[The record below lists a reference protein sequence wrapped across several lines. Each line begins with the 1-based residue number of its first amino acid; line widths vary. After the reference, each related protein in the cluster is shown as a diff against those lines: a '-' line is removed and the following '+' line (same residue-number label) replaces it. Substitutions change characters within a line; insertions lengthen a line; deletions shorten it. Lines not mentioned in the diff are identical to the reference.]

1 MEIEVSIPSML
12 RDCTKGKVTFR
23 IEAQMLDEALR
34 NIVIEY
40 PLLRVH
46 LYTESGDLRKHV
58 LIFYNDQ
65 SIAWL
70 ERLDIPLRGGD
81 RIIVFQAVSGG

>member
-1 MEIEVSIPSML
+1 MQINVSIPSML
-12 RDCTKGKVTFR
+12 RDCTKGNVSFGL
-23 IEAQMLDEALR
+23 EAQTLDEALH
-34 NIVIEY
+34 NMVIEY

-46 LYTESGDLRKHV
+46 LFNESGELRKHV

-70 ERLDIPLRGGD
+70 DRLDTPLNDGD
-81 RIIVFQAVSGG
+81 RIVVFQAVSGG

>member
-1 MEIEVSIPSML
+1 MEIEVSVPSML

-40 PLLRVH
+40 PLLRIH
-46 LYTESGDLRKHV
+46 LYTESGELRKHV

>member
-1 MEIEVSIPSML
+1 MQIEVSIPSML
-12 RDCTKGKVTFR
+12 RDCTKGNVKFP

-34 NIVIEY
+34 QIIIDY

-46 LYTESGDLRKHV
+46 LYTESGELRKHV

-70 ERLDIPLRGGD
+70 DRLDIPLLLGD
-81 RIIVFQAVSGG
+81 RILILQAVSGG

>member
-1 MEIEVSIPSML
+1 MQIEVSIPSML
-12 RDCTKGKVTFR
+12 RDCTKGKVSFKL
-23 IEAQMLDEALR
+23 EAQMLDEALR
-34 NIVIEY
+34 NIVVEY

-70 ERLDIPLRGGD
+70 ERLDIPLCAGD

>member
-1 MEIEVSIPSML
+1 MQIEVSIPSML

-34 NIVIEY
+34 NLVSEY

-46 LYTESGDLRKHV
+46 LYTESGELRKHV

-70 ERLDIPLRGGD
+70 ERLDIPLRTGD

>member
-1 MEIEVSIPSML
+1 MQIEVSIPSML
-12 RDCTKGKVTFR
+12 RDCTKGKVSFKL
-23 IEAQMLDEALR
+23 EAHLLDEALR
-34 NIVIEY
+34 NIIIEY

-46 LYTESGDLRKHV
+46 LYTESGELRKHV

-70 ERLDIPLRGGD
+70 DRLDFPLQAGD
-81 RIIVFQAVSGG
+81 RIMVFQAVSGG